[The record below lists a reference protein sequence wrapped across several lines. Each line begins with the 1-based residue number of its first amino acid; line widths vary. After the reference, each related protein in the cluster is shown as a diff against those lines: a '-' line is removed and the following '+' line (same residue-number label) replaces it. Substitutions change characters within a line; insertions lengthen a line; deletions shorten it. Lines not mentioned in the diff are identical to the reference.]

1 MKYDSDDAL
10 DRALFALP
18 LEEPPEGMRAS
29 ILTATVYR
37 PVPAFAPWEIAAIGA
52 VAAVGIW
59 FAILIAMGGGTL
71 FAHTLDTIGQ
81 SFTHAFSNMGN
92 LAWTGAGIATAVWLT
107 LFMGSQPYALAGQ
120 RSGRRGSR

>member
-18 LEEPPEGMRAS
+18 LEEPPEDLRAS

-37 PVPAFAPWEIAAIGA
+37 PVPVFAAWEIAAIGA

-59 FAILIAMGGGTL
+59 FAVVIALGGGTL
-71 FAHTLDTIGQ
+71 FVHTVDTIGQ
-81 SFTHAFSNMGN
+81 SFTHAFSNYRQPGMDRRRHR
-92 LAWTGAGIATAVWLT
+92 AAMWLS
-107 LFMGSQPYALAGQ
+107 LFTGSQPYALATKGCTQ
-120 RSGRRGSR
+120 G

>member
-52 VAAVGIW
+52 VAAIGIW
-59 FAILIAMGGGTL
+59 FAILIALGGGTL
-71 FAHTLDTIGQ
+71 FAHSFDVVGQTL
-81 SFTHAFSNMGN
+81 THVFSSVSN

-107 LFMGSQPYALAGQ
+107 LFTGSQPYALAGQ